1 MEEAEPF
8 RMLELLSNGVADV
21 CSNTSLEADLAVGSA
36 RQAPAGQIA

>member
-21 CSNTSLEADLAVGSA
+21 CSITSLEAGFAVGST
-36 RQAPAGQIA
+36 RQAPAGQTA